1 MIRSSDD
8 LMSRR
13 VDLNCLYEILDDLRK
28 RIGGCRRLRDCTGKS
43 GWPERGVYFFFEDG
57 EFREDRKTLR
67 VVRVGTHAITATS
80 RTTLWNRLHTHRGH
94 SDLGGN
100 HRGSI
105 FRKRIGEALWKT
117 KNHPNDLTRTWGIG
131 SSAEKSDRLNEV
143 PLEREVSTYIGQ
155 MPFLWI
161 EVPDVPSPRSDRADL
176 ELNCIALLS
185 NFEKPPID
193 SPSPNWLGCQSGER
207 TIRESGLWNT
217 DHVKKP
223 YDPVFLEKLRAYV
236 HAAGRVSRGPL

>member
-1 MIRSSDD
+1 
-8 LMSRR
+8 MSRR
-13 VDLNCLYEILDDLRK
+13 EDLNKFYEILAELRE
-28 RIGGCRRLRDCTGKS
+28 RVGGCRRLHECTGKS

-57 EFREDRKTLR
+57 EFREDQKTPR

-105 FRKRIGEALWKT
+105 FRKRVGEALWKV
-117 KNHPNDLTRTWGIG
+117 KPHPNDLTRTWGIR
-131 SSAEKSDRLNEV
+131 SSASGPVRLAEA
-143 PLEREVSTYIGQ
+143 PLEREVSAYIGQ

-161 EVPDVPSPRSDRADL
+161 NVPDAPSRKSDRACL

-185 NFEKPPID
+185 NFERPSID
-193 SPSPNWLGCQSGER
+193 SPSPNWLGLQSGER

-217 DHVKKP
+217 NHVEKFH
-223 YDPVFLEKLRAYV
+223 DPVFLEKLRAYV
-236 HAAGRVSRGPL
+236 GGTFA